1 MVKPSYIANIL
12 SGITLFV
19 AIYFLYNELYIKK
32 TQLSGIP
39 LVNLMLFISTSISL
53 HGILHIM
60 AEKYYD
66 FNPFENGKLYY

>member
-66 FNPFENGKLYY
+66 FNPLENGKLYY